1 VHDDNNIR
9 WSEKRERR
17 RERERNNA
25 NTNENT
31 ERDCTYKTYLL

>member
-1 VHDDNNIR
+1 MMIIIFR
-9 WSEKRERR
+9 WSEKRERW

>member
-1 VHDDNNIR
+1 MIIIFR

>member
-1 VHDDNNIR
+1 TMIIIFR

>member
-1 VHDDNNIR
+1 M
-9 WSEKRERR
+9 ERKER
-17 RERERNNA
+17 AMERVRERNNA

>member
-1 VHDDNNIR
+1 MMIIIFR

>member
-1 VHDDNNIR
+1 M
-9 WSEKRERR
+9 ERKER
-17 RERERNNA
+17 AMERERERNNA

>member
-1 VHDDNNIR
+1 MMIIIFR

-17 RERERNNA
+17 RERERNNT

>member
-1 VHDDNNIR
+1 M
-9 WSEKRERR
+9 ERKER
-17 RERERNNA
+17 AKERERNNA